1 MEQDWYVRVND
12 QIRGP
17 VSSSAL
23 RELATSGRL
32 GRGDHVRRGDA
43 GDWVIADRCRGLF
56 EPAQAPASPHLKAV
70 RRVGACVS
78 REEKKKRFGVALTNG
93 LIWFALA
100 LATVA
105 TMGGLL
111 VLWAITWA
119 LNHLLSEYH
128 VRKLQALG
136 TTATETQ
143 FPEVVHALHEVCEQF
158 GVADCPKVIIL
169 NMSETNAF
177 AIRFA
182 RKKVIVLLSEM
193 LEGILERPAELR
205 FILGHELAHIVLDHG
220 ARGRFELYKPAGY
233 KAAREMTCDNCGC
246 AAAGDLGAAKTALK
260 RLGVGNALHD
270 RLDEPTLAAEAEHI
284 YSGLTGWLLKQYLTY
299 PPLGKRLGNIAE
311 FDAALA

>member
-1 MEQDWYVRVND
+1 MGEEWFFRVNE

-17 VSSSAL
+17 VSSTAL

-43 GDWVIADRCRGLF
+43 GDWVTADRCRGLF
-56 EPAQAPASPHLKAV
+56 GPSDMVSSHLKSV
-70 RRVGACVS
+70 RRVNECIS
-78 REEKKKRFGVALTNG
+78 REERKKRFGSALMNG
-93 LIWFALA
+93 LVWFFLVVLI
-100 LATVA
+100 LATW
-105 TMGGLL
+105 GILL
-111 VLWAITWA
+111 VLYGIGWVI
-119 LNHLLSEYH
+119 NHLLAEYQ

-136 TTATETQ
+136 TAATEKQ
-143 FPEVVHALHEVCEQF
+143 FPEVVDALREVCDQF
-158 GVADCPKVIIL
+158 GVEECPKVIIL

-193 LEGILERPAELR
+193 LEGVLERPAELR

-220 ARGRFELYKPAGY
+220 ARGRFEVYKSAGY

-246 AAAGDLGAAKTALK
+246 AAAGNLEAAKTALK
-260 RLGVGNALHD
+260 RLGVGNALCA
-270 RLDEPTLAAEAEHI
+270 RLDEQTLAAEADHL

>member
-1 MEQDWYVRVND
+1 MGEDWYFRVNE

-17 VSSSAL
+17 VSSTAL

-32 GRGDHVRRGDA
+32 GRGDHVRRGNA
-43 GDWVIADRCRGLF
+43 GDWVTADRCRGLF
-56 EPAQAPASPHLKAV
+56 EPVVDAVSTRLKSV
-70 RRVGACVS
+70 RSVNACVS
-78 REEKKKRFGVALTNG
+78 REERKKRFGVALMNG
-93 LIWFALA
+93 LVWLFVVALTLASWGA
-100 LATVA
+100 LLILYGIGWV
-105 TMGGLL
+105 
-111 VLWAITWA
+111 I
-119 LNHLLSEYH
+119 NHLLAEYQ

-136 TTATETQ
+136 TAATEKQ
-143 FPEVVHALHEVCEQF
+143 FPEVVHALREVCDQF
-158 GVADCPKVIIL
+158 GVDECPKVIIL

-193 LEGILERPAELR
+193 LEGILDRPAELR

-220 ARGRFELYKPAGY
+220 ARGRFELYKSASY

-246 AAAGDLGAAKTALK
+246 AAAGDLEAAKTALK
-260 RLGVGNALHD
+260 RLGVGNALRD
-270 RLDEPTLAAEAEHI
+270 RLDEPTLAAEAEHL
-284 YSGLTGWLLKQYLTY
+284 YSGLTGWLLKQYLSY